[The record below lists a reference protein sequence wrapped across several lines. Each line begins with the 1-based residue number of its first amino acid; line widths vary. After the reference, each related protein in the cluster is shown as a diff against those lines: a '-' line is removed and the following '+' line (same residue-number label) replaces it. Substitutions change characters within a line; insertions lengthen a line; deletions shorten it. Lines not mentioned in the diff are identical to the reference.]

1 MSARPGRRAGRVVA
15 LVLAVAATGLSA
27 ACGEEPEPTPQVVVA
42 GEPGG
47 PPELQYETPLAIT
60 ESSVEVI
67 SEGTGP
73 ELTDGGPVLVNF
85 YAESAA
91 DGSLINETYSG
102 EPRAYVLSEENLGVE
117 IYRALRGQRV
127 GSRILNVVPPSEGQ
141 PAGTVAVFDIL
152 PTRAEGEAV
161 PPREGL
167 PTVELDDDGTPAV
180 TVPPDTAPPTDLVV
194 QPLIRGSGPQVAA
207 GQVITVQYVGV
218 RWSDGSVFE
227 SSWEAG
233 ELPVSFPIGV
243 QSVLEGWDAGLVE
256 QPVGSQVL
264 LVVPPSMAY
273 GGTPNELADETLV
286 YVVDILSAVGG
297 PGGAS

>member
-1 MSARPGRRAGRVVA
+1 VTARRGARRVVA
-15 LVLAVAATGLSA
+15 VLLAVGVVAGAA
-27 ACGEEPEPTPQVVVA
+27 ACSEEPEPAPQVLVT

-47 PPELQYETPLAIT
+47 TPELQFTAPLAIT
-60 ESSVEVI
+60 EPSVEVI
-67 SEGTGP
+67 AEGTGP
-73 ELTDGGPVLVNF
+73 ELSDGGPVLVNF

-102 EPRAYVLSEENLGVE
+102 EPRAYVLSEEYIGTE

-127 GSRILNVVPPSEGQ
+127 GSRILHVVPPSEGQ

-167 PTVELDDDGTPAV
+167 PTVDVGDDGTPAV
-180 TVPPDTAPPTDLVV
+180 TVPPETAPPADLVI
-194 QPLIRGSGPQVAA
+194 QPLIRGTGPQVVA

-227 SSWEAG
+227 SSWESG

-273 GGTPNELADETLV
+273 GGTPNELAEETLV

-297 PGGAS
+297 PAEATS

>member
-1 MSARPGRRAGRVVA
+1 MNARRGGRRALALLLAVGVVA
-15 LVLAVAATGLSA
+15 GAA
-27 ACGEEPEPTPQVVVA
+27 ACTEEPEPPPQVVVT

-47 PPELQYETPLAIT
+47 TPELEFAAPLTIT
-60 ESSVEVI
+60 EPSVEVI
-67 SEGTGP
+67 AEGTGP
-73 ELTDGGPVLVNF
+73 ELADGGPVLVNF

-102 EPRAYVLSEENLGVE
+102 EPRAYVLSEEYIGVE

-127 GSRILNVVPPSEGQ
+127 GSRILHVVPPSEGQ

-167 PTVELDDDGTPAV
+167 PVVEVADDGTPTV
-180 TVPPDTAPPTDLVV
+180 MVPPEVAPPTDLVI
-194 QPLIRGSGPQVAA
+194 QPLVRGNGPQVVA

-227 SSWEAG
+227 SSWDTG

-273 GGTPNELADETLV
+273 GGTPNELAEETLV

-297 PGGAS
+297 PTETS